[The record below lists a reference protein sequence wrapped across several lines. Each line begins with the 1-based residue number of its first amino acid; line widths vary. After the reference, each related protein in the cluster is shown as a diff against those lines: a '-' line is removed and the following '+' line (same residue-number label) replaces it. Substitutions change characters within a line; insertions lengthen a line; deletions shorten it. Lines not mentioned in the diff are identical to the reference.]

1 MTGATPFGTDADWND
16 EDELD
21 LADDESLPWLEAGE
35 DEEQAAGF
43 DTSRMIL
50 LGVVIWYNLL
60 IWAAEWTYAA
70 MTRARFPEERRMAPA
85 SPRGYEGDEG

>member
-1 MTGATPFGTDADWND
+1 MPNDDDEDRDATPAR
-16 EDELD
+16 
-21 LADDESLPWLEAGE
+21 SP
-35 DEEQAAGF
+35 
-43 DTSRMIL
+43 SRMIL

>member
-1 MTGATPFGTDADWND
+1 
-16 EDELD
+16 
-21 LADDESLPWLEAGE
+21 
-35 DEEQAAGF
+35 
-43 DTSRMIL
+43 MIL

-85 SPRGYEGDEG
+85 SPRGYEG

>member
-1 MTGATPFGTDADWND
+1 MYAELFSEAERIRSDDGEDREATPAR
-16 EDELD
+16 
-21 LADDESLPWLEAGE
+21 S
-35 DEEQAAGF
+35 
-43 DTSRMIL
+43 TSRMIL

-85 SPRGYEGDEG
+85 SPRGYEGDER

>member
-1 MTGATPFGTDADWND
+1 MQDVYA
-16 EDELD
+16 ELFSE
-21 LADDESLPWLEAGE
+21 AERIRSDDGE
-35 DEEQAAGF
+35 DRDATSARS
-43 DTSRMIL
+43 TSRMIL

>member
-1 MTGATPFGTDADWND
+1 MYAELFSEAERIRSDDGEDREATPAP
-16 EDELD
+16 
-21 LADDESLPWLEAGE
+21 S
-35 DEEQAAGF
+35 
-43 DTSRMIL
+43 TSRMIL

-85 SPRGYEGDEG
+85 SPRGYEG

>member
-1 MTGATPFGTDADWND
+1 MPNNDD
-16 EDELD
+16 EDRD
-21 LADDESLPWLEAGE
+21 ATSAHSTS
-35 DEEQAAGF
+35 
-43 DTSRMIL
+43 TSRMIL

-70 MTRARFPEERRMAPA
+70 MMRARFPEERRMAPA

>member
-1 MTGATPFGTDADWND
+1 MQDVYA
-16 EDELD
+16 ELFYE
-21 LADDESLPWLEAGE
+21 AESRRMRSDDDGE
-35 DEEQAAGF
+35 DHDANPARSP
-43 DTSRMIL
+43 SRMFL

-85 SPRGYEGDEG
+85 SPREHEGDER

>member
-1 MTGATPFGTDADWND
+1 MPN
-16 EDELD
+16 
-21 LADDESLPWLEAGE
+21 DDEE
-35 DEEQAAGF
+35 DRDATTAHS
-43 DTSRMIL
+43 TSRMIL

-85 SPRGYEGDEG
+85 SPRGYEG